1 MDGEIQRR
9 VKNPLGNFSS
19 KSCQDW
25 AVGTHVI
32 FFELIIANS
41 LLIDMLLLCFDNH
54 ISCPQAVMG
63 HILYHV
69 ISSLHPTNILFLI
82 DTWLFEKLGILAPV
96 SSKLGMKWEV
106 RMKTVHRGG
115 KKTGTKLVSS
125 PKLEFHPHF
134 WISLAFVPSLV
145 WKWSLL
151 RVRSANLLNW
161 YPVLLT
167 LQLNSNWGWSM
178 HYIVKRGPKDRV
190 TLQRTLTPF

>member
-134 WISLAFVPSLV
+134 WICAFTSLKMKPSQSKICKSSELIPSFTHFTAEL
-145 WKWSLL
+145 KL
-151 RVRSANLLNW
+151 RMKHALHCQ
-161 YPVLLT
+161 T
-167 LQLNSNWGWSM
+167 
-178 HYIVKRGPKDRV
+178 
-190 TLQRTLTPF
+190 RTQG